1 MEFSDKKHNDV
12 QVGSVKSLQ
21 TLYAEIQKL
30 VGSGKEREAI
40 GALEMFLALYPD
52 YALADNDLGVLY
64 YKSGDKEKS
73 LQHYQKA
80 AELQPENIAFQKNL
94 ADFYYVEL
102 GQVKEAMQIYN
113 KIIAANPKDFE
124 TLLIMGHICVTLQLF
139 NNAIEFYKIVLKLD
153 PANKDARQNLYKLE
167 YYKLKPEEKE
177 LAVKAK
183 NLAKDDYLVS
193 AIVSTYNSDR
203 FIRGCLEDLEAQ
215 TIADR
220 LEIVVVNSGSEQ
232 NEEAI
237 VKEFQKKYSN
247 IKYIKTEERETV
259 YAAWN
264 RGIKASTGKYITN
277 ANTDDRRYADSIEVL
292 VNLLEENPDVV
303 LAYGNFQITDT
314 ENCILGNANIIEEMD
329 YPPYERGTLLRSC
342 YPGPMPVW
350 RKSVHEEFG
359 YFNESFI
366 SSGDR
371 EFWCRISQKYPMQH
385 AQKKIGVYYRNPEGI
400 ENRNKRIGKVQKEAE
415 RISKRYTKSFQ
426 VTWDKFHRI
435 DFHVEDN
442 FTETKIALDQIET
455 RGGGFHIHIEISNC
469 ALDEYLWLQQKKRE
483 GLIYELTLSETGRRK
498 FPGVAILMFTYD
510 RLEYTREALHTLMK
524 NTRYPFDLYI
534 VDNYSTDGTR
544 EWLEKTRLKYPDR
557 IKDIRYNSCNEGL
570 PGPTNDFWN
579 RVDSELIGKV
589 DNDTLVP
596 PGWLERLVA
605 AHQKVPKLAVVG
617 GYHFRPEDFNDKDA
631 QDKLYSENDIRI
643 LQDTHIGGC
652 CYLMKKSI
660 QQQFG
665 LMKYNPAFKIHG
677 WTEYQQ
683 MMSSTGYIV
692 GYLYPLIQLDY
703 MDDPRSKKCLI
714 NEKYRVYA
722 RKVWKERGINF
733 QSTEQLVDWIT
744 SDAQRVTSG
753 VQKKNL
759 FSINNLEQTAPQNQ
773 YTSIIILTHNQLEYT
788 KKCINSIFKH
798 TREPFE
804 LIVVDN
810 GSTDGTVEYLESEVR
825 SRESGVGIK
834 IIKNKEN
841 LGFAAGNNQGM
852 AEAKGNY
859 VLLMNNDIVVT
870 PGWLGRLIACAEQNP
885 KIGIVGPMSNYVAKP
900 QLVEDLTYNTETLDG
915 LNDFALKFSNT
926 YSGKT
931 LPYMRVIGFCMLIKR
946 AVIDKIGGL
955 DTRYGIGNFEDDD
968 FNLRAKLAG
977 YEPCIVKDC
986 FVHHFGS
993 RTFAGAKID
1002 YRESLYK
1009 NWEIFKEKWG
1019 ISKNV
1024 PYGFYDLSFLRK
1036 KGFIYSKHYF
1046 PIEKTT
1052 VKAENLEKDD

>member
-1 MEFSDKKHNDV
+1 MEFSDKNHNDV

-385 AQKKIGVYYRNPEGI
+385 AQKK
-400 ENRNKRIGKVQKEAE
+400 
-415 RISKRYTKSFQ
+415 
-426 VTWDKFHRI
+426 
-435 DFHVEDN
+435 
-442 FTETKIALDQIET
+442 
-455 RGGGFHIHIEISNC
+455 
-469 ALDEYLWLQQKKRE
+469 
-483 GLIYELTLSETGRRK
+483 
-498 FPGVAILMFTYD
+498 
-510 RLEYTREALHTLMK
+510 
-524 NTRYPFDLYI
+524 
-534 VDNYSTDGTR
+534 
-544 EWLEKTRLKYPDR
+544 
-557 IKDIRYNSCNEGL
+557 
-570 PGPTNDFWN
+570 
-579 RVDSELIGKV
+579 
-589 DNDTLVP
+589 
-596 PGWLERLVA
+596 
-605 AHQKVPKLAVVG
+605 
-617 GYHFRPEDFNDKDA
+617 
-631 QDKLYSENDIRI
+631 
-643 LQDTHIGGC
+643 
-652 CYLMKKSI
+652 
-660 QQQFG
+660 
-665 LMKYNPAFKIHG
+665 
-677 WTEYQQ
+677 
-683 MMSSTGYIV
+683 
-692 GYLYPLIQLDY
+692 
-703 MDDPRSKKCLI
+703 
-714 NEKYRVYA
+714 
-722 RKVWKERGINF
+722 
-733 QSTEQLVDWIT
+733 
-744 SDAQRVTSG
+744 SG
-753 VQKKNL
+753 V
-759 FSINNLEQTAPQNQ
+759 
-773 YTSIIILTHNQLEYT
+773 
-788 KKCINSIFKH
+788 
-798 TREPFE
+798 
-804 LIVVDN
+804 
-810 GSTDGTVEYLESEVR
+810 
-825 SRESGVGIK
+825 
-834 IIKNKEN
+834 
-841 LGFAAGNNQGM
+841 
-852 AEAKGNY
+852 
-859 VLLMNNDIVVT
+859 
-870 PGWLGRLIACAEQNP
+870 
-885 KIGIVGPMSNYVAKP
+885 
-900 QLVEDLTYNTETLDG
+900 
-915 LNDFALKFSNT
+915 
-926 YSGKT
+926 
-931 LPYMRVIGFCMLIKR
+931 
-946 AVIDKIGGL
+946 
-955 DTRYGIGNFEDDD
+955 
-968 FNLRAKLAG
+968 
-977 YEPCIVKDC
+977 
-986 FVHHFGS
+986 
-993 RTFAGAKID
+993 
-1002 YRESLYK
+1002 
-1009 NWEIFKEKWG
+1009 
-1019 ISKNV
+1019 
-1024 PYGFYDLSFLRK
+1024 
-1036 KGFIYSKHYF
+1036 
-1046 PIEKTT
+1046 
-1052 VKAENLEKDD
+1052 